1 MPHITR
7 AAAQPPVRLKRH
19 KTADIIRRAGTPY
32 LFIAPFMVIFFI
44 FTVLPVA
51 ISICLS
57 FTYFNI
63 LEPPRFVGWNNY
75 INLFLADDVFVTA
88 VKNTFIMAAITGPVG
103 YIASFVF
110 AWLINELRPKLR
122 ALMVV
127 VFYAPTLAGNAYVIW
142 GSMFSGDAY
151 GYVNGFLMKLGFIN
165 EPIQWMQ
172 DSSYVMGVVLLV
184 ILWMSL
190 GTSFLAFI
198 AGLQGIDDSQFE
210 AACID
215 GMKNRWQ
222 ELYYITL
229 PNMKPMLLFGAV
241 MAITQSFAISDVTV
255 QLAGFPSVDYAVH
268 TVVNHLSD
276 YGNLRF
282 EMGYACAIATILF
295 IVMILTNK
303 LVQRLLRNV
312 GR

>member
-1 MPHITR
+1 MPPIPR

>member
-1 MPHITR
+1 
-7 AAAQPPVRLKRH
+7 
-19 KTADIIRRAGTPY
+19 
-32 LFIAPFMVIFFI
+32 
-44 FTVLPVA
+44 
-51 ISICLS
+51 
-57 FTYFNI
+57 
-63 LEPPRFVGWNNY
+63 
-75 INLFLADDVFVTA
+75 
-88 VKNTFIMAAITGPVG
+88 
-103 YIASFVF
+103 
-110 AWLINELRPKLR
+110 
-122 ALMVV
+122 MVV

-276 YGNLRF
+276 YVNLRF
-282 EMGYACAIATILF
+282 EMVYACAIATILF